1 MLTLHH
7 MRKRSLP
14 RSHPLISLGTIF
26 LSALIIAITFWPG
39 KGITTQAAGGSFTFT
54 AAGDYGQTAHT
65 TATLTYIGKSGASF
79 DLAIGDLN
87 YGYPGV
93 SASSWSTYVKS
104 YVSANFPFE
113 LVAGE
118 HDTGDISQL
127 AANLPNHMGNLVGSY
142 GKEYYFDSP
151 SGAALARFILV
162 SPGVLAGSYKKGGAD
177 YTWVANAIDTARSA
191 GIHWVIVGIHKYC
204 LALGGNA
211 CSYPDLLNLLVSKKV
226 DLILSGQKHS
236 YQASKQLALN
246 TTSCTSIKAGS
257 YNATCVVSGSTSL
270 KRGAGTVILIL
281 GTGGASLGSL
291 GSADP
296 EKGYFRTWMGG
307 NGNATWGVGKF
318 TVSGSQIN
326 IQFVGTAGGS
336 FKDSF
341 TIAG

>member
-1 MLTLHH
+1 

-14 RSHPLISLGTIF
+14 HAHPLISLGTI
-26 LSALIIAITFWPG
+26 LISALIIAITFLPG

-79 DLAIGDLN
+79 DLALGDLN

-104 YVSANFPFE
+104 YLPANFPFE
-113 LVAGE
+113 IVAGE

-127 AANLPNHMGNLVGSY
+127 AGDLPNHMGNIAGSY
-142 GKEYYFDSP
+142 GKEYYFDAP

-177 YTWVANAIDTARSA
+177 YNWVSNAIDNARSA

-211 CSYPDLLNLLVSKKV
+211 CSYQDLLNLLVSKKV

-246 TTSCTSIKAGS
+246 TTSCTSIQAGS
-257 YNATCVVSGSTSL
+257 YNANCVVSGSTSL
-270 KRGAGTVILIL
+270 KRGAGSVILIL

-291 GSADP
+291 SSSDP

-307 NGNATWGVGKF
+307 NGNATWGAGKF

-341 TIAG
+341 TISG